1 MVNSARCSSLG
12 RIVVDMN
19 TQCDFLLPNGA
30 LPVANRSEVIPNIR
44 RIMNWVRIQR
54 IPVISS
60 LECHRPGETF
70 NGFPAH
76 CVDRTHGQKK
86 LPFTLMPRRIVLH
99 GDNTLDLPHEP
110 LRRYQQVIFTKR
122 NQDFLSNPKAD
133 RLINATLSR
142 YMIVFGVLAEQCV
155 KSAALAFLARR
166 RHVAVVTDAC
176 GFWCASDA
184 ELAFRQ
190 MAAKGAV
197 LVTAEDLL
205 SGVVDK
211 KFNSLIPETPEVE
224 EEASQLSRK
233 PMNGR
238 GNGKSRYT
246 QPDTTSTGKK
256 PNERSTDRHADIV
269 PPFPQKQRT
278 RAASH
283 RSPKTHRGS
292 A

>member
-1 MVNSARCSSLG
+1 MSNSARRSSFG

-30 LPVANRSEVIPNIR
+30 LPVANRADVIPNIR
-44 RIMNWVRIQR
+44 RIMNWVRIQQ

-60 LECHRPGETF
+60 LECHRPGEPL

-76 CVDRTHGQKK
+76 CIDRTSGQKK

-133 RLINATLSR
+133 RLVNATHSR

-155 KSAALAFLARR
+155 KSAVLAFLARR
-166 RHVAVVTDAC
+166 RPVAVVTNAC
-176 GFWCASDA
+176 GYWCASDA

-197 LVTAEDLL
+197 LVTTEDLL
-205 SGVVDK
+205 SGVVDERL
-211 KFNSLIPETPEVE
+211 NALLPESTEVE
-224 EEASQLSRK
+224 EEPSLLSRA
-233 PMNGR
+233 PTNGR
-238 GNGKSRYT
+238 GNGKARYT
-246 QPDTTSTGKK
+246 RPDATSNGKRH
-256 PNERSTDRHADIV
+256 NERSAARHADIV
-269 PPFPQKQRT
+269 PSPPHKQRT
-278 RAASH
+278 PAASH
-283 RSPKTHRGS
+283 RSPKTH
-292 A
+292 